1 MEHARTVIFPSRS
14 EFLITRGRPEHNLA
28 SLVSDKAPAG
38 NSIRD
43 TMTESMPSTTTSSA
57 TTGILLRSWS
67 ALALTALLVSC
78 GEGLAPSAAD
88 NTAGTGP
95 NGTGTGGTG
104 TGPVGSSGGGG
115 VGQGGTTGG
124 MPVVTAYDVGFAPV
138 TRLNRVQYDNTVA
151 DLLGTTL
158 TPATRFPADNLALG
172 FDTIGAVLNVSPEH
186 AEAYLAA
193 SRDLITE
200 LMARAATDPIK
211 QRYFTCD
218 VATGAACQLE
228 VLRNFASAAWR
239 RPVGDAELTAYAAL
253 VAAQPTPDEGNA
265 LGLRAILSSAN
276 FIYRIERDG
285 NADDATPHTL
295 SAHELATRLSYFLT
309 SSTPD
314 SELRAAADAGTLG
327 SPETLVGQVTRLLA
341 DAPRARQFVDN
352 FGTQWLNINRVTTV
366 TPDPTMFPEFDA
378 ALRDAMA
385 EESKLFFGELV
396 SSNLPVAQMFTADF
410 KYLNARLAT
419 HYDIAGVTGEQLQR
433 VSVTAANNRLG
444 VLTQGAFLAGTSNP
458 TRTSPVKRGLTVLDR
473 LLCSAPPP
481 PPAGVDTNIDEGSGL
496 ENLSVRERLE
506 QHVMKGDTCNAC
518 HSVIDPI
525 GLGLENF
532 DAVGKF
538 RMEDEYGA
546 IDATGSLPGAD
557 NTPVAFNGAAEMAA
571 LLAMDPRINACV
583 SQQVLTYALGRKI
596 GASETGLREAVTVAM
611 QTGGGTVRSAID
623 AVVSS
628 EAFRSRR
635 AASAAEVMP

>member
-1 MEHARTVIFPSRS
+1 
-14 EFLITRGRPEHNLA
+14 
-28 SLVSDKAPAG
+28 
-38 NSIRD
+38 
-43 TMTESMPSTTTSSA
+43 MTESMSRKTQASV
-57 TTGILLRSWS
+57 TTGILLRCWIVVT
-67 ALALTALLVSC
+67 LTAALLSC
-78 GEGLAPSAAD
+78 GEGLESAGP
-88 NTAGTGP
+88 AGTGSNGMGP
-95 NGTGTGGTG
+95 NGMGSGGTG
-104 TGPVGSSGGGG
+104 PGGSTGNGG
-115 VGQGGTTGG
+115 VAQGGNVGG
-124 MPVVTAYDVGFAPV
+124 MPVETTYDVGFAPV

-193 SRDLITE
+193 SRDLIAE
-200 LMARAATDPIK
+200 LMARASTDPVK
-211 QRYFTCD
+211 ARYFSCD
-218 VATGAACQLE
+218 LATGAACQLE

-239 RPVGDAELTAYAAL
+239 RPVVDGELTAYAAL
-253 VAAQPTPDEGNA
+253 VAAQATVDEGIA
-265 LGLRAILSSAN
+265 LGLRAILSSVN
-276 FIYRIERDG
+276 FIYRIERDA
-285 NADDATPHTL
+285 NADDPTPHTL

-314 SELRAAADAGTLG
+314 GELRAAADAGSLG
-327 SPETLVGQVTRLLA
+327 SPESVLTQVTRLLA

-410 KYLNARLAT
+410 KYLNARLAE
-419 HYDIAGVTGEQLQR
+419 HYEISGVTGDPLQR
-433 VSVTAANNRLG
+433 VSLTAANNRLG
-444 VLTQGAFLAGTSNP
+444 ILTQGAFLAGTSNP

-525 GLGLENF
+525 GLGLENY

-538 RMEDEYGA
+538 RSEDEYGP

-557 NTPVAFNGAAEMAA
+557 STPVAFNGAAEMAA

-596 GASETGLREAVTVAM
+596 GASDIGLKDAVTAAM
-611 QTGGGTVRSAID
+611 QAGGGTVRSAIH
-623 AVVSS
+623 AVVNSP
-628 EAFRSRR
+628 AFRSRR
-635 AASAAEVMP
+635 AAAAAEVVP